1 MAVQRISTGVG
12 NLDERMEGGI
22 PEKWVT
28 LICGRSGTMKSTLA
42 YGVLFNAAKSSGRR
56 GIYITLEQNRQ
67 SLVDHMVKIG
77 MDPRQIKGEGGI
89 IIVDMARLRK
99 EMDKKEVEG
108 EINWPQSILTTVSNY
123 KMKYGCN
130 IFVLD
135 SLAALYSITD
145 IKNPRSEI
153 FMFFDKLRGLDI
165 TTFLISEMLEPDKL
179 YFGQYGVEDFLSDGI
194 FHLEMERDERT
205 VNLYL
210 SVVKMRMTKHDRAY
224 FPLIVEHGGL
234 EIVTE

>member
-1 MAVQRISTGVG
+1 MAVHRISTGVG
-12 NLDERMEGGI
+12 GLDERMEGGV

-28 LICGRSGTMKSTLA
+28 LICGRAGTMKSTLA
-42 YGVLFNAAKSSGRR
+42 YSVLFNAAKSEGRR
-56 GIYITLEQNRQ
+56 GIYVTLEQNRQ
-67 SLVDHMVKIG
+67 SLIDHMVKVG
-77 MDPRQIKGEGGI
+77 MDPRQIEGQGGI

-108 EINWPQSILTTVSNY
+108 EINWPQSIMTTVSNY
-123 KMKYGCN
+123 KLKYGCD

-153 FMFFDKLRGLDI
+153 FLFFDKLRGLDI

-179 YFGQYGVEDFLSDGI
+179 YFGMYGVEDFLSDGI
-194 FHLEMERDERT
+194 FHLEMERDERN

-224 FPLIVEHGGL
+224 YPLIVEHGGL
-234 EIVTE
+234 EIVTD

>member
-1 MAVQRISTGVG
+1 MAVQRISTGIKG
-12 NLDERMEGGI
+12 LDERMEGGI
-22 PEKWVT
+22 PEKYVT
-28 LICGRSGTMKSTLA
+28 LICGRAGTMKSTLA
-42 YGVLFNAAKSSGRR
+42 YSILFNAAKSTGRR
-56 GIYITLEQNRQ
+56 GIYVTLEQNRQ

-99 EMDKKEVEG
+99 EMEKKQVEG
-108 EINWPQSILTTVSNY
+108 EINWPQSVLTTVNNY

-153 FMFFDKLRGLDI
+153 FMFFDKLRGLQI

-194 FHLEMERDERT
+194 FHLEMERDARN

-210 SVVKMRMTKHDRAY
+210 SVVKMRMTKHDRGY
-224 FPLIVEHGGL
+224 YPLIVEHGGL
-234 EIVTE
+234 EIVTD

>member
-1 MAVQRISTGVG
+1 MAVQRISTGVKG
-12 NLDERMEGGI
+12 LDEKMEGGV
-22 PEKWVT
+22 PEKWVS
-28 LICGRSGTMKSTLA
+28 LICGRAGTMKSTLA
-42 YGVLFNAAKSSGRR
+42 YSILFNAAKNEGRR

-77 MDPRQIKGEGGI
+77 MDPRAITGEGGI

-99 EMDKKEVEG
+99 EMDKKEIEG
-108 EINWPQSILTTVSNY
+108 DVNWPQSVLTTVSNY

-135 SLAALYSITD
+135 SMAALYSITD
-145 IKNPRSEI
+145 IKNPRSEL
-153 FMFFDKLRGLDI
+153 FMFFDKLRELDI
-165 TTFLISEMLEPDKL
+165 TAFLVSEMFEPDKL

-194 FHLEMERDERT
+194 FHLEMERIERT

-210 SVVKMRMTKHDRAY
+210 AVVKMRMTKHDRAY
-224 FPLIVEHGGL
+224 YPLIVEHGGL
-234 EIVTE
+234 EIVTD

>member
-1 MAVQRISTGVG
+1 MAIQRISTGVG
-12 NLDERMEGGI
+12 GLDERMEGGI

-28 LICGRSGTMKSTLA
+28 LICGRAGTMKSTLA
-42 YGVLFNAAKSSGRR
+42 YSVLFNAAKTTGRR
-56 GIYITLEQNRQ
+56 GIYVTLEQNRQ

-77 MDPRQIKGEGGI
+77 MDPRQIEGQGGI

-123 KMKYGCN
+123 KMKYGCD

-135 SLAALYSITD
+135 SLAALYSITE

-153 FMFFDKLRGLDI
+153 FMFFDKLRDLDI
-165 TTFLISEMLEPDKL
+165 TTFLVSEMLEPDKL
-179 YFGQYGVEDFLSDGI
+179 YFGMYGVEDFLADGI
-194 FHLEMERDERT
+194 FHLEIERDERN

-210 SVVKMRMTKHDRAY
+210 SVVKMRQTNHDRSY

-234 EIVTE
+234 EIVTD